1 MTKSQIFY
9 LLIKLLD
16 EEELVKC
23 IEIYK
28 GVKPECSSSHEYK
41 SASTLD
47 CIVPIPVGHI
57 DDG

>member
-1 MTKSQIFY
+1 M
-9 LLIKLLD
+9 KLLA

-28 GVKPECSSSHEYK
+28 GVKPECSSSYEYK

>member
-1 MTKSQIFY
+1 M
-9 LLIKLLD
+9 KLLD

-23 IEIYK
+23 MEIYK
-28 GVKPECSSSHEYK
+28 GVKPECFSSREYK

-47 CIVPIPVGHI
+47 CIVPILVDHI